1 MNHLFASPALS
12 HQKDDHQEEKIY
24 KKKKRNRSGITCP
37 PMDISKKTTG
47 FEGFE
52 APVEDDAAAIVEMNY
67 EEWGRIAASLDS
79 SPLQG

>member
-1 MNHLFASPALS
+1 MIIR
-12 HQKDDHQEEKIY
+12 KKKY
-24 KKKKRNRSGITCP
+24 KKKKRNRSAITCP

-67 EEWGRIAASLDS
+67 EEWGRIAASLNS

>member
-1 MNHLFASPALS
+1 MNHLFASPALG

-24 KKKKRNRSGITCP
+24 KKKRNRSGITCP

-52 APVEDDAAAIVEMNY
+52 APVEDDAAAIVEMNC
-67 EEWGRIAASLDS
+67 EEWGRITASLDS
-79 SPLQG
+79 SLLQG